1 LYAPLLFSTRA
12 ACSTHLILY
21 MITTVIFGEGYRS

>member
-1 LYAPLLFSTRA
+1 
-12 ACSTHLILY
+12 